1 MDSTPGT
8 ANWAK
13 PVADDIIGSRG
24 DPAAFPS
31 IPCVRAYLN
40 TEASFVGRWQLKQ
53 HSTTG

>member
-1 MDSTPGT
+1 MPGT

-24 DPAAFPS
+24 DPATFPS
-31 IPCVRAYLN
+31 IPRVRAYLN
-40 TEASFVGRWQLKQ
+40 TKASFVGRWQLKQ